1 MDFEIRRR
9 LPGNLNP
16 AVGNQPSVAI
26 IGAGL
31 AGLTCGTALQGL
43 VPNLRIFEK
52 SVFPGG
58 RVSRF
63 RAGEYEFNHG
73 AQFFTVNNPLFW
85 NIVSAWQ
92 TDGIVRPWDGWTVEL
107 QKGQIIN
114 SDLATQRFVG
124 VPCMQTIAWHLAQRC
139 DLVTS
144 ANISELEPQ
153 REGGWR
159 IFNERG
165 DYQGAYDIVII
176 ATAAHQVAEL
186 CRSVP
191 EIGKQADSVDMT
203 ACWSGMLAF
212 DQRLNIPYDAAFV
225 LDSPL
230 SWISRYQY
238 ATSETGADCWVL
250 HASPEWSQKYAASF
264 RGRVMHALLD
274 AFWEATDLV
283 PQKPV
288 SSSVHCWKHALPIN
302 PISED
307 SLFVESR
314 AIGACG
320 DWCTAPRI
328 EGAVLSGF
336 SMADRVMKYVHKHNV
351 R

>member
-9 LPGNLNP
+9 FSGTLSP
-16 AVGNQPSVAI
+16 AVGTKSSVAI

-43 VPNLRIFEK
+43 VPNLKIFEK
-52 SVFPGG
+52 SVFSGG
-58 RVSRF
+58 RVGRF

-92 TDGIVRPWDGWTVEL
+92 TDGIVRPWDGWIVEL

-114 SDLATQRFVG
+114 SDPATQRFVG
-124 VPCMQTIAWHLAQRC
+124 VPRMQVIADHLAQRC

-144 ANISELEPQ
+144 AHVSELEYQ

-176 ATAAHQVAEL
+176 ATAAHQVADL
-186 CRSVP
+186 CRSIP
-191 EIGKQADSVDMT
+191 EIGKRADSVDMT

-212 DQRLNIPYDAAFV
+212 NQRLNVPYDAAFV
-225 LDSPL
+225 FDSPL

-238 ATSETGADCWVL
+238 STSDTGADCWVL

-274 AFWEATDLV
+274 AFWEATDLA
-283 PQKPV
+283 PHKPA
-288 SSSVHCWKHALPIN
+288 SASVHCWKHALPIN

-336 SMADRVMKYVHKHNV
+336 SMADRVMKYIHKNNA
-351 R
+351 